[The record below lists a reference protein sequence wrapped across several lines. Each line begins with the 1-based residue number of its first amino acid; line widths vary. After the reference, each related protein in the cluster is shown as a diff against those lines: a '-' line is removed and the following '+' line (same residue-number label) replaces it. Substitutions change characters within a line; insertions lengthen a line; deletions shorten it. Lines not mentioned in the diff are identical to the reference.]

1 MHILRIF
8 CNFAANFNFDIM
20 FKRQQAAV
28 LQSRIAEPRRFIQV
42 IAGARQVGKSTM
54 VKQVTQELTIPHL
67 LATAEEAPDK
77 DPAWISYVW
86 QQARQSMRLNN
97 YPEFLLVIDEIH
109 KLDNWSEVVKAEW
122 DTDTMR
128 DLNLKVVLLGSSRL
142 LIKDGLTESL
152 AGRYEL
158 IEMEHWSFSEMRE
171 AFGMSAEQYIYYGG
185 YPGAASLL
193 EDEQRWRKYMKDAI
207 IEPAITKDVLTTK
220 RVLKP
225 ALLRQLFQLGCAYS
239 GELLSF
245 NKVLGQ
251 LQDAGNTST
260 LANYLQLLDESKLLC
275 GLQQYAADDARKYKS
290 VPKYQVYNSG
300 LLSAC
305 NSLSFKDAYLSPAE
319 WGKWVESAV
328 GAYLA
333 NHADRLEYKVYYWRH
348 DSDEV
353 DFVLQRSRQ
362 LVAIEVKSGRRKM
375 NQGLKLFQEQF
386 HPTMDLVVGSE
397 AMTIEQFLLL
407 DLEKLFS

>member
-8 CNFAANFNFDIM
+8 CNFAANFNFGIM

-28 LQSRIAEPRRFIQV
+28 LQSRITEPRRFIQV

-245 NKVLGQ
+245 NKILGQ

-305 NSLSFKDAYLSPAE
+305 NSLSFKDVYLSPAE

-375 NQGLKLFQEQF
+375 NQGLKLFHEQF
-386 HPTMDLVVGSE
+386 NPTMDLVVGSE

-407 DLEKLFS
+407 DLEKLFM

>member
-1 MHILRIF
+1 
-8 CNFAANFNFDIM
+8 M
-20 FKRQQAAV
+20 FKRQQATV

-54 VKQVTQELTIPHL
+54 VKQVTQELTVPHL
-67 LATAEEAPDK
+67 LTTAEEAPDK
-77 DPAWISYVW
+77 NPAWISYVW
-86 QQARQSMRLNN
+86 QQARQAMKLNH

-122 DTDTMR
+122 DADTMR
-128 DLNLKVVLLGSSRL
+128 DVNLKVVLLGSSRL

-158 IEMEHWSFSEMRE
+158 IEMEHWSFSEMHE

-185 YPGAASLL
+185 YPGAATLL
-193 EDEQRWRKYMKDAI
+193 EDEKRWRKYMRDSI

-225 ALLRQLFQLGCAYS
+225 ALLKQLFQLGCAYS

-245 NKVLGQ
+245 NKIIGQ
-251 LQDAGNTST
+251 LQEAGNTST

-275 GLQQYAADDARKYKS
+275 GLQQFAADDARKYKS

-300 LLSAC
+300 LLSA
-305 NSLSFKDAYLSPAE
+305 NNPLSFKDVYLSPME

-328 GAYLA
+328 GAYLV

-353 DFVLQRSRQ
+353 DFILQRSRQ

-375 NQGLKLFQEQF
+375 NQGLTHFREQF
-386 HPTMDLVVGSE
+386 HPTTELVVGGE
-397 AMTIEQFLLL
+397 AMPIEQFLLM
-407 DLEKLFS
+407 DIEILF

>member
-1 MHILRIF
+1 
-8 CNFAANFNFDIM
+8 M

-28 LQSRIAEPRRFIQV
+28 LQSRITEPRRFIQV

-158 IEMEHWSFSEMRE
+158 IEMEHWSFGEMRE

-305 NSLSFKDAYLSPAE
+305 NSLSFKDVYLSPAE

-353 DFVLQRSRQ
+353 DFILQRSRQ
-362 LVAIEVKSGRRKM
+362 LVAVEVKSGRRKM
-375 NQGLKLFQEQF
+375 NQGLTLFREQF
-386 HPTMDLVVGSE
+386 HPLPRR
-397 AMTIEQFLLL
+397 TIEQFLLL

>member
-1 MHILRIF
+1 
-8 CNFAANFNFDIM
+8 M

-28 LQSRIAEPRRFIQV
+28 LQSRITEPRRFIQV

-158 IEMEHWSFSEMRE
+158 IEMEHWSFGEMRE

-305 NSLSFKDAYLSPAE
+305 NSLSFKDVYLSPAE

-375 NQGLKLFQEQF
+375 NQGLKLFHEQF

>member
-1 MHILRIF
+1 
-8 CNFAANFNFDIM
+8 M
-20 FKRQQAAV
+20 FKRQQATV

-54 VKQVTQELTIPHL
+54 VKQVTQELTVPHL
-67 LATAEEAPDK
+67 LTTAEEAPDK
-77 DPAWISYVW
+77 NPAWISYVW
-86 QQARQSMRLNN
+86 QQARQAIRLNN

-122 DTDTMR
+122 DADTMR
-128 DLNLKVVLLGSSRL
+128 DVNLKVVLLGSSRL

-152 AGRYEL
+152 AGRYEQ
-158 IEMEHWSFSEMRE
+158 IEMEHWSFGEMRE

-185 YPGAASLL
+185 YPGAATLL
-193 EDEQRWRKYMKDAI
+193 EDEKRWRKYMRDAI

-245 NKVLGQ
+245 NKILGQ

-275 GLQQYAADDARKYKS
+275 GLQQFAADDARKYKS

-300 LLSAC
+300 LLSA
-305 NSLSFKDAYLSPAE
+305 NNPLSFRDVYLSPAE

-328 GAYLA
+328 GAYLV

-353 DFVLQRSRQ
+353 DFILQRSRQ

-375 NQGLKLFQEQF
+375 NQGLTLFREQF
-386 HPTMDLVVGSE
+386 HPTTELVVGGE
-397 AMTIEQFLLL
+397 TMPIEQFLLM
-407 DLEKLFS
+407 DIERLF

>member
-1 MHILRIF
+1 
-8 CNFAANFNFDIM
+8 M

-305 NSLSFKDAYLSPAE
+305 NSLSFKDVYLSPAE

>member
-1 MHILRIF
+1 
-8 CNFAANFNFDIM
+8 M
-20 FKRQQAAV
+20 FKRQQATI

-54 VKQVTQELTIPHL
+54 VKQVTNELTIPHL
-67 LATAEEAPDK
+67 LTTAEEAPDK
-77 DPAWISYVW
+77 DPGWISYVW

-128 DLNLKVVLLGSSRL
+128 DVNLKVVLLGSSRL

-158 IEMEHWSFSEMRE
+158 IEMQHWSFSEMRE

-193 EDEQRWRKYMKDAI
+193 QDEQRWRKYMKDAI

-245 NKVLGQ
+245 NKILGQ

-305 NSLSFKDAYLSPAE
+305 NSLSFKDVYLSPAE

-353 DFVLQRSRQ
+353 DFVLERSRQ

-375 NQGLKLFQEQF
+375 NQGLKLFHEQF

-407 DLEKLFS
+407 DLEKLFM

>member
-1 MHILRIF
+1 
-8 CNFAANFNFDIM
+8 M
-20 FKRQQAAV
+20 FKRQQATV

-54 VKQVTQELTIPHL
+54 VKQVTQELTVPHL
-67 LATAEEAPDK
+67 LTTAEEAPDK
-77 DPAWISYVW
+77 NPAWISYVW
-86 QQARQSMRLNN
+86 QQARQAMKLNH

-122 DTDTMR
+122 DADTMR
-128 DLNLKVVLLGSSRL
+128 DVNLKVVLLGSSRL

-158 IEMEHWSFSEMRE
+158 IEMEHWSFSEMHE
-171 AFGMSAEQYIYYGG
+171 AFGMSAEQYIYFGG
-185 YPGAASLL
+185 YPGAATLL
-193 EDEQRWRKYMKDAI
+193 DEEKRWRKYMRDAI

-245 NKVLGQ
+245 NKILGQ

-275 GLQQYAADDARKYKS
+275 GLQQFAADDARKYKS

-300 LLSAC
+300 LLSA
-305 NSLSFKDAYLSPAE
+305 NNPLSFRDVYLSPAE

-328 GAYLA
+328 GAYLV

-353 DFVLQRSRQ
+353 DFILQRSRQ

-375 NQGLKLFQEQF
+375 NQGLTLFREQF
-386 HPTMDLVVGSE
+386 HPTTELVVGGE
-397 AMTIEQFLLL
+397 AMPIEQFLLM
-407 DLEKLFS
+407 DIERLF

>member
-1 MHILRIF
+1 
-8 CNFAANFNFDIM
+8 M
-20 FKRQQAAV
+20 FKRQQATV

-54 VKQVTQELTIPHL
+54 VKQVTQELTVPHL
-67 LATAEEAPDK
+67 LTTAEEAPDK
-77 DPAWISYVW
+77 NPAWISYVW
-86 QQARQSMRLNN
+86 QQARQAMKLNH

-122 DTDTMR
+122 DADTMR
-128 DLNLKVVLLGSSRL
+128 DVNLKVVLLGSSRL

-158 IEMEHWSFSEMRE
+158 IEMEHWSFGEMHE

-185 YPGAASLL
+185 YPGAATLL
-193 EDEQRWRKYMKDAI
+193 DDEKRWRKYMRNAI

-245 NKVLGQ
+245 NKILGQ

-275 GLQQYAADDARKYKS
+275 GLQQFAADDARKYKS

-300 LLSAC
+300 LLSAN
-305 NSLSFKDAYLSPAE
+305 NSLSFRDVYLSPAE

-328 GAYLA
+328 GAYLV

-353 DFVLQRSRQ
+353 DFILQRSRQ

-375 NQGLKLFQEQF
+375 NQGLTLFREQF
-386 HPTMDLVVGSE
+386 HPTTELVVGGE
-397 AMTIEQFLLL
+397 AMPIEQFLLM
-407 DLEKLFS
+407 DIERLF